1 MDKNETLSILK
12 EMRSEMERMTD
23 DQLFRHLIKSS
34 ETFRREIDRLELL
47 LSDFTGC
54 DSYNMSIQIADD
66 EYNSIS
72 IPNQVLST
80 ERSGEYI
87 SIAYDDSNIGEEKCP
102 TMAA

>member
-1 MDKNETLSILK
+1 MDKNEVLNILK
-12 EMRSEMERMTD
+12 EMQNEIERMTD
-23 DQLFRHLIKSS
+23 EELFSHLIDSS
-34 ETFRREIDRLELL
+34 ETFCREIDKLELL

-54 DSYNMSIQIADD
+54 KSYNMFIQISDD

-80 ERSGEYI
+80 EKSGEYI
-87 SIAYDDSNIGEEKCP
+87 SIAYDDSNIGEDKCP